1 MPPDKAALNFFTGAI
16 IWFDILAGVSTGCRP
31 FLSGYH
37 DRLLSSSALP
47 SPSEFEVNGTIELHT
62 VMGCQNWAM
71 ITIGEI
77 ERLRRWKERE
87 IRAGTL
93 DIRRVAEK
101 ANEIQSRLEPQNSK
115 VLNELNVLRS
125 EYSGPPPHHYP
136 DAYNRHTT
144 LIVTHVFA
152 SAALIHLQTVVSSA
166 SSILNTKRP
175 LQSVIAAMAMI
186 SDPRMFRGLVWPL
199 CVAGCMASSPLD
211 QNSFRKWA
219 TGAIQDSRRFGNS
232 SKALEILQKSWELQQ
247 EKGRLIDC
255 ATAIRELGTCV
266 LLV

>member
-16 IWFDILAGVSTGCRP
+16 IWFDILAGVSTDCQP
-31 FLSGYH
+31 FLSDYH

-62 VMGCQNWAM
+62 IMGCQNWAM

-77 ERLRRWKERE
+77 ERLRRWRERE

-93 DIRRVAEK
+93 DIRRVVEK

-125 EYSGPPPHHYP
+125 KYSGPPPRYYP
-136 DAYNRHTT
+136 NVYNRHTA

-152 SAALIHLQTVVSSA
+152 SAALIYLQTVVSSD
-166 SSILNTKRP
+166 SSILNIKRH

-211 QNSFRKWA
+211 QDSFRKLA
-219 TGAIQDSRRFGNS
+219 VGAIQDSRRFGNS

-247 EKGRLIDC
+247 EKG
-255 ATAIRELGTCV
+255 
-266 LLV
+266 